1 MKAYERAMAVAMVAV
16 MVMSAM
22 VCILP
27 TTEGSDETIPIK
39 TVDLSDGQTKISTI
53 SVNDKAFDFTKEGDG
68 VKIAYKVE
76 GGGYAELYNY
86 SIKVSDGNPTGSWAA
101 GEGAAVDTVDSD
113 KIKAKLS
120 NTGYNLS
127 VESKSGEPDGEY
139 TFYFEGNDPKT
150 EQSLTI
156 KITVIS
162 QGAEQYLE
170 YPFTI
175 NVYKAFTSDSK
186 IRYDQA
192 SGTVGGTFST
202 GDDSPGVYYSY
213 TDESNNDPAN
223 SDLSNFVF
231 YATGFNKGVGLTD
244 GLKINGSVPEN
255 IADTGWVIPSG
266 DNKSK
271 MNLTFVVTDTRTGYM
286 VTIKGVMV
294 EYTLTSGPVVDFE
307 INYTAPGNNVNVEKT
322 TWSEDDAGKTVT
334 IVSNSAENA
343 LTISSIY
350 SDNKATVVKTS
361 DDGSTTV
368 DTITLSSSGQPIDIS
383 GTGTIQIIVSV
394 DEIDEKKITFIV
406 IDDMIPVNDIDVTCG
421 PVSSS

>member
-27 TTEGSDETIPIK
+27 ATEDSDAAIDNKI
-39 TVDLSDGQTKISTI
+39 VNLSDGQTKISTI
-53 SVNDKAFDFTKEGDG
+53 SVNDTAFDFTKAGDG

-76 GGGYAELYNY
+76 SGDYDELYNY
-86 SIKVSDGNPTGSWAA
+86 SIKVSDGNPPGIWAV
-101 GEGAAVDTVDSD
+101 GEGADSDSSDDD
-113 KIKAKLS
+113 KIKADLS
-120 NTGYNLS
+120 GTGYDLFIK
-127 VESKSGEPDGEY
+127 SKSGEPDGEY
-139 TFYFEGNDPKT
+139 TFYFTGT
-150 EQSLTI
+150 EVTTDQSLTI

-186 IRYDQA
+186 ILYDQA

-213 TDESNNDPAN
+213 TNESTNDPVN

-255 IADTGWVIPSG
+255 IAGTEWEMPSG
-266 DNKSK
+266 DGNPI

-286 VTIKGVMV
+286 VTIKNVMV
-294 EYTLTSGPVVDFE
+294 EYILESGPVVDFT
-307 INYTAPGNNVNVEKT
+307 ITYTSPTEGASVNVGKYEWAET
-322 TWSEDDAGKTVT
+322 DAGTTAT
-334 IVSNSAENA
+334 IVSNGS
-343 LTISSIY
+343 LKISGAT
-350 SDNKATVVKTS
+350 DNKATVVTTDQSGK
-361 DDGSTTV
+361 TTV
-368 DTITLSSSGQPIDIS
+368 ETKSLSSEHSIS
-383 GTGTIQIIVSV
+383 LPGTGTIEIIVSV
-394 DEIDEKKITFIV
+394 DGIDEKKITFIV

>member
-175 NVYKAFTSDSK
+175 NVYKAFTSHSQ
-186 IRYDQA
+186 ILYG
-192 SGTVGGTFST
+192 SEESTVGGIFSVDAPNVKYSNTDPDSLST
-202 GDDSPGVYYSY
+202 G
-213 TDESNNDPAN
+213 E
-223 SDLSNFVF
+223 LKNFAF
-231 YATGFNKGVGLTD
+231 YATGFNTGVGLRND
-244 GLKINGSVPEN
+244 LSIGGSVPEN
-255 IADTGWVIPSG
+255 LNGGWATFTDDSETVTGTMS
-266 DNKSK
+266 
-271 MNLTFVVTDTRTGYM
+271 LTFIVTDTRTGYM
-286 VTIKGVMV
+286 VTIDGVNV
-294 EYTLTSGPVVDFE
+294 SYTLTSGPVVDFE
-307 INYTAPGNNVNVEKT
+307 IKYVAPGNNVNVGNT
-322 TWSEDDAGKTVT
+322 TWNDEDNAGETVT
-334 IVSNSAENA
+334 IVSNGS
-343 LTISSIY
+343 LTIKGAT
-350 SDNKATVVKTS
+350 DNKATVVKT
-361 DDGSTTV
+361 DENGATTV
-368 DTITLSSSGQPIDIS
+368 ETISLSSNEHSIS
-383 GTGTIQIIVSV
+383 LPGTGTIQIIVSV
-394 DEIDEKKITFIV
+394 DGIDEKKITFIV
-406 IDDMIPVNDIDVTCG
+406 IDDMYPINVIDVTCG